1 MGIFLKKGK
10 NKTMLK
16 KSKSAYWLYFLG
28 AYVIIQF
35 IWWGYHL
42 IQLSS
47 HIPQEDAQLSKR
59 VGMVFGEGAV
69 FLFILIFGIFRIRK
83 SITKELAFQQQ
94 QQNFLLTV
102 THELKTPIAA
112 LKLYIQTLQKHHLSE
127 DKKEKILSGALQ
139 ENERLSQLIENI
151 LNASRAEN
159 KQFTI
164 QKQPTNLVGLLA
176 TIKERYQ
183 SRYHH
188 ELIEVKGPDELM
200 ANVDPLMLDTILVN
214 LIENAI
220 KYGGIHQQISIQIE
234 KLNRV
239 VTIKIADQGPGILPN
254 ERAHIFEKFYR
265 IGSEETRKQAGSGLG
280 LYIVAEYVQLHN
292 GQIRYIENKPSGSIF
307 ELILPK

>member
-1 MGIFLKKGK
+1 
-10 NKTMLK
+10 LK

-47 HIPQEDAQLSKR
+47 HIPQQDAQLSKR

-69 FLFILIFGIFRIRK
+69 FLVILAFGIYRIRK
-83 SITKELAFQQQ
+83 SISKELAFQQQ

-112 LKLYIQTLQKHHLSE
+112 LKLYIQTLQKHNLPE
-127 DKKEKILSGALQ
+127 DKKEKILNGALQ

-159 KQFTI
+159 KLFAI
-164 QKQPTNLVGLLA
+164 QKQKTELVALVHS
-176 TIKERYQ
+176 IKERYQ
-183 SRYHH
+183 ARYHVG
-188 ELIEVKGPDELM
+188 LIDFKGPEELF
-200 ANVDPLMLDTILVN
+200 AAVDLHMLDTILVN

-220 KYGGIHQQISIQIE
+220 KYGGTQQRISIQME
-234 KLNRV
+234 KLDRFV
-239 VTIKIADQGPGILPN
+239 ALKIADEGPGIDPS
-254 ERAHIFEKFYR
+254 ERLHIFEKFYR

-280 LYIVAEYVQLHN
+280 LYIVAEYVRLHN
-292 GQIRYIENKPSGSIF
+292 GQIRCIENIPTGSVF
-307 ELILPK
+307 ELILPI

>member
-1 MGIFLKKGK
+1 M
-10 NKTMLK
+10 K

-47 HIPQEDAQLSKR
+47 YIPQQDAQLSKR

-69 FLFILIFGIFRIRK
+69 FLVILAFGIYRIRK
-83 SITKELAFQQQ
+83 SISKELAFQQQ

-112 LKLYIQTLQKHHLSE
+112 LKLYIQTLQKHNLPE
-127 DKKEKILSGALQ
+127 DKKEKILNGALQ

-159 KQFTI
+159 KLFAI
-164 QKQPTNLVGLLA
+164 QKQKTELVALVHS
-176 TIKERYQ
+176 IKERYQ
-183 SRYHH
+183 ARYHVG
-188 ELIEVKGPDELM
+188 LIDFKGPEELF
-200 ANVDPLMLDTILVN
+200 AAVDLHMLDTILVN

-220 KYGGIHQQISIQIE
+220 KYGGTQQRISIQME
-234 KLNRV
+234 KLDRFV
-239 VTIKIADQGPGILPN
+239 ALKIADEGPGIDPS
-254 ERAHIFEKFYR
+254 ERLHIFEKFYR

-280 LYIVAEYVQLHN
+280 LYIVAEYVRLHN
-292 GQIRYIENKPSGSIF
+292 GQIRCIENIPTGSVF
-307 ELILPK
+307 ELILPI